1 MHLFTINQTV
11 NSKYTIKN
19 YKLNK
24 SWKRSSN
31 FFPNINLIPVHW
43 PELSSIHWDCTII
56 TIPTESDKKYINFKS
71 ATTSIRKKEFPVQP
85 NLLPYSVKIVTA
97 VFYLCIYP
105 LLLSKEHLQM
115 SALPRGVMVHLV
127 HSAFSPESCWIVNM
141 INAPLR

>member
-24 SWKRSSN
+24 SWKRSIN
-31 FFPNINLIPVHW
+31 FFPNINLTPVHW

-97 VFYLCIYP
+97 VFLFVYISIVAFKRTLTDVCVTKRSDGAPCAQCIFP
-105 LLLSKEHLQM
+105 RELLNCEHD
-115 SALPRGVMVHLV
+115 
-127 HSAFSPESCWIVNM
+127 
-141 INAPLR
+141 